1 MKYWGDDVVL
11 RWATS
16 LRSSERGLKC
26 RMIDGKTVDD
36 TVAPFVG
43 AWIEMLEDLEWNV
56 DDDVAPFVGAWIEIT
71 GLNSTDSN
79 LHVAP
84 FVGAWIEILEGLGRT
99 LKQDVAPFVGAW
111 IEIRRT

>member
-1 MKYWGDDVVL
+1 MKYKYDGLPVW
-11 RWATS
+11 
-16 LRSSERGLKC
+16 SE
-26 RMIDGKTVDD
+26 
-36 TVAPFVG
+36 
-43 AWIEMLEDLEWNV
+43 
-56 DDDVAPFVGAWIEIT
+56 DVAPFVGAWIEIT

-84 FVGAWIEILEGLGRT
+84 FVGAWIEMLEGLGRT

>member
-1 MKYWGDDVVL
+1 MECSNLTV
-11 RWATS
+11 
-16 LRSSERGLKC
+16 
-26 RMIDGKTVDD
+26 GK
-36 TVAPFVG
+36 
-43 AWIEMLEDLEWNV
+43 E
-56 DDDVAPFVGAWIEIT
+56 VAPFVGAWIEIT